1 MASTTADMPTREEMQ
16 AEINSS
22 KPIPPPNLD
31 AQSTEEV
38 WTLESLIGLQTLRG
52 VQVKE
57 WIETIQ
63 NGDEITCKSRFV
75 AHRIAKLVASKDV
88 KNLRGLRYLLLLV
101 EWYHALKKGAR
112 GVLRVPRKE
121 DLLQGWPS
129 ELVDGVGRRFAE
141 GGELNTW
148 HKHNLLTHILALA
161 LVLDG
166 GVTDTRDI
174 RDDLRLDSKEYV
186 PTSPFPS
193 SPHLSFLAT
202 YNSPLFPHLSTS
214 PAPNTLPIF
223 PTRLPFLLPPPLLLP
238 LPPPHTLLPPI
249 PSQPHPSPSPPH
261 PQLTPPP
268 HRISTLHSELAC
280 PLSPPTEPEL
290 KRLKMSKTEAVQ
302 SGHRF
307 ARVRLPLLF
316 PRMRLGRGRGR

>member
-1 MASTTADMPTREEMQ
+1 M
-16 AEINSS
+16 EINSS
-22 KPIPPPNLD
+22 KPIPPPNLS
-31 AQSTEEV
+31 AQNAEEV
-38 WTLESLIGLQTLRG
+38 WTLESLVALQTLRS

-75 AHRIAKLVASKDV
+75 ASRIEKLVAANDV
-88 KNLRGLRYLLLLV
+88 KRLRGLRYLLLLI
-101 EWYHALKKGAR
+101 EWYHSLKKGAR

-129 ELVDGVGRRFAE
+129 ELVDGVARRFAE

-166 GVTDTRDI
+166 CVTDTRDV
-174 RDDLRLDSKEYV
+174 RDDLRLDNKEYI
-186 PTSPFPS
+186 PPPFPIS
-193 SPHLSFLAT
+193 Q
-202 YNSPLFPHLSTS
+202 
-214 PAPNTLPIF
+214 
-223 PTRLPFLLPPPLLLP
+223 PFS
-238 LPPPHTLLPPI
+238 PPI

-280 PLSPPTEPEL
+280 PLSAPTEPEL
-290 KRLKMSKTEAVQ
+290 KRLKMLKTEAVQ

-307 ARVRLPLLF
+307 ARLKLPLVF
-316 PRMRLGRGRGR
+316 PRMRVVAKRGGRR

>member
-1 MASTTADMPTREEMQ
+1 V
-16 AEINSS
+16 EINSS
-22 KPIPPPNLD
+22 KPIPPPNLS
-31 AQSTEEV
+31 AQNAEEV
-38 WTLESLIGLQTLRG
+38 WTLESLVALQTLRS

-75 AHRIAKLVASKDV
+75 ASRIEKLVAANDV
-88 KNLRGLRYLLLLV
+88 KSLRGLRYLLLLI
-101 EWYHALKKGAR
+101 EWYHSLKKGAR

-129 ELVDGVGRRFAE
+129 ELVDGVARRFAE

-166 GVTDTRDI
+166 CVTDTRDV
-174 RDDLRLDSKEYV
+174 RDDLRLDNKEYV
-186 PTSPFPS
+186 PPPFPI
-193 SPHLSFLAT
+193 SP
-202 YNSPLFPHLSTS
+202 
-214 PAPNTLPIF
+214 
-223 PTRLPFLLPPPLLLP
+223 PFS
-238 LPPPHTLLPPI
+238 PPI

-280 PLSPPTEPEL
+280 PLSAPTDHEL

-307 ARVRLPLLF
+307 ARLKLPLVF
-316 PRMRLGRGRGR
+316 PRMRVVAKRGGRR